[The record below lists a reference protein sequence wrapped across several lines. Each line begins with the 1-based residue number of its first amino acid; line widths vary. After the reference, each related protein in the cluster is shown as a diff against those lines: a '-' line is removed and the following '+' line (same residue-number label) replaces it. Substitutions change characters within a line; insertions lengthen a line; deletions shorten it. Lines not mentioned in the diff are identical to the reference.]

1 MLIVDVVMW
10 ISLLTI
16 SFHWWVGGW
25 VGGWMDRMVKWDK
38 NARLEKDTRKYEY

>member
-25 VGGWMDRMVKWDK
+25 IDKMVKWDK